1 MASDSDS
8 ESMPDLEGDSIDT
21 NEHDVA
27 IIDVSRYSIN
37 SDDINGSNSNN
48 ATVSNDESSAGQNNT
63 NATLNTNEA
72 PEDIIVDLPEIDT
85 RLGDTI
91 DPSADDVDD
100 IADGLDDVD
109 LGNDS
114 K

>member
-1 MASDSDS
+1 
-8 ESMPDLEGDSIDT
+8 MPDLEGDSIDT

-91 DPSADDVDD
+91 DPSTDAVDD